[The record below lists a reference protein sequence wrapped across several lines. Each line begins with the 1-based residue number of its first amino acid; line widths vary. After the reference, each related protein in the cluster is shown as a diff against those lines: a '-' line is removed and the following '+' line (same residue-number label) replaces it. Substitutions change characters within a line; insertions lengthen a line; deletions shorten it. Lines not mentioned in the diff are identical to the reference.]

1 MRLDSIPVHS
11 RMHNEQASIQVYY
24 NDDGTEAKVS
34 KTRSIQVMKVEHARY
49 WEKEEQGSVGDRDRQ
64 WRGGALE
71 YRISMLILVNEQAL
85 SPGRGYHKREK
96 EGVCLYGTVG
106 TKGRV
111 TAFSH
116 ADKKP
121 VTFLH
126 EGLLYLSAFCGQN
139 IESLLALRRKAD
151 VLYVTYLLLFNFRT
165 CENPFRLWSKAPA
178 KIGEPSP

>member
-1 MRLDSIPVHS
+1 MSKHCPQGEGII
-11 RMHNEQASIQVYY
+11 NE
-24 NDDGTEAKVS
+24 
-34 KTRSIQVMKVEHARY
+34 RR
-49 WEKEEQGSVGDRDRQ
+49 KEF
-64 WRGGALE
+64 A
-71 YRISMLILVNEQAL
+71 
-85 SPGRGYHKREK
+85 
-96 EGVCLYGTVG
+96 LYGTVG
-106 TKGRV
+106 TKDRV

-165 CENPFRLWSKAPA
+165 CEKPFRLWSKAPA
-178 KIGEPSP
+178 KTGEPSP

>member
-1 MRLDSIPVHS
+1 MSKHCPQGEGII
-11 RMHNEQASIQVYY
+11 NE
-24 NDDGTEAKVS
+24 
-34 KTRSIQVMKVEHARY
+34 RR
-49 WEKEEQGSVGDRDRQ
+49 KEF
-64 WRGGALE
+64 A
-71 YRISMLILVNEQAL
+71 
-85 SPGRGYHKREK
+85 
-96 EGVCLYGTVG
+96 LYGTVG

-126 EGLLYLSAFCGQN
+126 EGLLCLSAFCGQN

-165 CENPFRLWSKAPA
+165 CEKPFRLWSKAPA
-178 KIGEPSP
+178 KIGELSP